1 MESLFESA
9 TNQKIIDRI
18 NKINPHSKAEWG
30 KMNVAQMLL
39 HAQAPFKVAFEELK
53 LKRSIAG
60 LLFGGIARKQL
71 TGTKPFGKNL
81 PTDKNFLVTGNPD
94 FEKEKTKLIELVNKF
109 YVSGPVGITK
119 NAHPFFGKLNIQEWD
134 TLLYK
139 HLDHHL
145 RQFGV

>member
-18 NKINPHSKAEWG
+18 NKINPYSKAEWG
-30 KMNVAQMLL
+30 KMNVAQMLA
-39 HAQAPFKVAFEELK
+39 HAQAPFKVANEELK
-53 LKRSIAG
+53 LKRG
-60 LLFGGIARKQL
+60 LVGILFGGMARKQL
-71 TGTKPFGKNL
+71 TGPKPFEKNL

-94 FEKEKTKLIELVNKF
+94 FQLEKANLIELVNKF
-109 YVSGPVGITK
+109 YVSGPTGITK
-119 NAHPFFGKLNIQEWD
+119 NPHPFFGRLTIQEWD